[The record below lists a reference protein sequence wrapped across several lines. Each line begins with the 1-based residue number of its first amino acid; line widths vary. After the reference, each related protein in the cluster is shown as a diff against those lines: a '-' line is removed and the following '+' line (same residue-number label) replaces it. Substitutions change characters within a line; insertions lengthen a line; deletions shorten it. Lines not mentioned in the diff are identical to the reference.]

1 MQKYPIKCNHI
12 LKRILSR
19 FKRCLAESILGYQK
33 KKIVKN
39 PMRMRVAKA

>member
-19 FKRCLAESILGYQK
+19 FKRCLLKSIVGYQK

-39 PMRMRVAKA
+39 PMRMGLPKA